1 MPTRIHP
8 HLSAEFPEFAA
19 LLANRPD
26 EPYLVEH
33 VLPGATDEA
42 IRKVEQEIGVP
53 LPDSYKALLKLCRGF
68 WLAGGMVQ
76 LTAQHPFFHQFPP
89 LDQLSPRQRSV
100 VAQRGGSWP
109 PPSEGMLCFAEY
121 FVEAD
126 GDQALWDVSA
136 GLQEGEYPIY
146 YYAHEGSPPS
156 VLQIA
161 PGFREWLAGCL
172 EPFPP
177 ADEEDE

>member
-1 MPTRIHP
+1 MPTRIHAR
-8 HLSAEFPEFAA
+8 LSSLFPEFAEV
-19 LLANRPD
+19 LGSRPD

-33 VLPGATDEA
+33 VLPPTTDEA
-42 IRKVEQEIGVP
+42 IRELEGDIGVP
-53 LPDSYKALLKLCRGF
+53 LPDSYKDLLTLCRGF

-76 LTAQHPFFHQFPP
+76 LGSEHPFFHQFPP

-109 PPSEGMLCFAEY
+109 PPSQGMLCFAEY

-126 GDQALWDVSA
+126 GDQVLWDVAA
-136 GLQEGEYPIY
+136 GLKDGEYPVY
-146 YYAHEGSPPS
+146 YYSHESSPPT
-156 VLQIA
+156 VRQIA

-177 ADEEDE
+177 ADGEEE